1 MAIFLKI
8 FWEGIIQAVQQLITN
23 RLRTFL
29 SLLGITIGILCVISV
44 LSAVSSLEH
53 NIRGSF
59 EQLGDDVI
67 YVNRFNWGQNPH
79 ENWFKIMR
87 RPEPSYDDYEAI
99 IRNVRSYEKVA
110 YSSFMGAKSMEYR
123 SDNVSNVFTIGI
135 TYDYEEIFKLT
146 FDKGRY
152 FSQNEYHGGSNVI
165 VLGYEVAKGLFGED
179 GNAVGK
185 RVKIFG
191 RKMLVIGVLEKEG
204 QDLINPVNFDNVAF
218 MPYYTARTIMDLS
231 EEGDIMV
238 KAADNISTAQ
248 LKDELTSTIRNERR
262 LKPIEDDNFAL
273 NELSVLSGFFDAFFG
288 TLNIAG
294 WIIGGFSLIVGGF
307 SVANIMFVSVRERT
321 NLIGIKKALGA
332 KNHFILLEFLVESII
347 LCILGGLIGL
357 GLVYLLAK
365 AATAATE
372 FEFFLSQSS
381 MIIGVSV
388 SIIIGIIAG
397 LIPAVQAAR
406 MDPVEAMRQ

>member
-1 MAIFLKI
+1 MAIFFKI

-44 LSAVSSLEH
+44 LSAVSSLEY

-59 EQLGDDVI
+59 EELGDDVV
-67 YVNRFNWGQNPH
+67 YVNRFNWGENPR

-99 IRNVRSYEKVA
+99 IRNVSSYDKVA
-110 YSSFMGAKSMEYR
+110 YSSFMGRKSIEYR
-123 SDNVSNVFTIGI
+123 SDNVTNVIVTGI

-146 FDKGRY
+146 FEKGRY
-152 FSQNEYHGGSNVI
+152 FSQNEYYGGSNVI
-165 VLGYEVAKGLFGED
+165 VLGYEVAKGIFGEN
-179 GNAVGK
+179 GNAIGK
-185 RVKIFG
+185 RVKVFG
-191 RKMLVIGVLEKEG
+191 RKMVVIGVLEKEG
-204 QDLINPVNFDNVAF
+204 QDLINPVNFDNIAF
-218 MPYYTARTIMDLS
+218 MPFYTARTIMDLS

-238 KAADNISTAQ
+238 KADKNVSTTQ
-248 LKDELTSTIRNERR
+248 LKDQLTSTLRNERR
-262 LKPIEDDNFAL
+262 LKPREEDNFAL
-273 NELSVLSGFFDAFFG
+273 NELSVLSGFFDTFFG

-332 KNHFILLEFLVESII
+332 KNHFILLEFLVESMI
-347 LCILGGLIGL
+347 LCVLGGFIGL
-357 GLVYLLAK
+357 GLVYLLTK
-365 AATAATE
+365 AATAATD

-381 MIIGVSV
+381 MIIGISV
-388 SIIIGIIAG
+388 SIFIGIVAG
-397 LIPAVQAAR
+397 LIPAIQAAK
-406 MDPVEAMRQ
+406 MDPVEAMRK

>member
-1 MAIFLKI
+1 MAIFFKI
-8 FWEGIIQAVQQLITN
+8 FWEGIIQAVQQLVTN

-67 YVNRFNWGQNPH
+67 YVNRFNWGENPR

-99 IRNVRSYEKVA
+99 VRNVRSYDKVA

-123 SDNVSNVFTIGI
+123 SDNVSNVFVIGI

-146 FDKGRY
+146 FEKGRY
-152 FSQNEYHGGSNVI
+152 FSQNEYYGGSNTI
-165 VLGYEVAKGLFGED
+165 VLGYEVAKGIFGED
-179 GNAVGK
+179 GNAIGK
-185 RVKIFG
+185 RVKVFG
-191 RKMLVIGVLEKEG
+191 RKMIVIGVLEKEG

-218 MPYYTARTIMDLS
+218 MPFYTARTIMDLS

-262 LKPIEDDNFAL
+262 LKPREEDNFAL
-273 NELSVLSGFFDAFFG
+273 NELSVLSGFFDTFFG

-347 LCILGGLIGL
+347 LCVLGGFIGL

-365 AATAATE
+365 AATAATD
-372 FEFFLSQSS
+372 FEFFLSQGS

-388 SIIIGIIAG
+388 SIAIGIIAG

>member
-1 MAIFLKI
+1 MAIFFKI
-8 FWEGIIQAVQQLITN
+8 FWEGIIQAVQQLVTN

-44 LSAVSSLEH
+44 LSAVSSLEY

-59 EQLGDDVI
+59 EQLGDDVV
-67 YVNRFNWGQNPH
+67 YVNRFNWGENPR

-99 IRNVRSYEKVA
+99 VRNVRSYDKVA

-123 SDNVSNVFTIGI
+123 SDNVSNVFVIGI

-152 FSQNEYHGGSNVI
+152 FSQNEYYGGSNTI
-165 VLGYEVAKGLFGED
+165 VLGYEVAKGIFGEN
-179 GNAVGK
+179 GNPIGK
-185 RVKIFG
+185 RVKVLG
-191 RKMLVIGVLEKEG
+191 RKMIVIGVLEKEG

-218 MPYYTARTIMDLS
+218 MPFYTARTIMDLS

-238 KAADNISTAQ
+238 KAADNVSTAQ
-248 LKDELTSTIRNERR
+248 LKDELTATIRNERR
-262 LKPIEDDNFAL
+262 LKPKEEDNFAL
-273 NELSVLSGFFDAFFG
+273 NELSVLSGFFDTFFG

-321 NLIGIKKALGA
+321 SLIGIKKALGA

-347 LCILGGLIGL
+347 LCVLGGFIGL

-365 AATAATE
+365 AATAATD
-372 FEFFLSQSS
+372 FEFFLSQGS

-388 SIIIGIIAG
+388 SVIIGIIAG
-397 LIPAVQAAR
+397 LIPAIQAAK